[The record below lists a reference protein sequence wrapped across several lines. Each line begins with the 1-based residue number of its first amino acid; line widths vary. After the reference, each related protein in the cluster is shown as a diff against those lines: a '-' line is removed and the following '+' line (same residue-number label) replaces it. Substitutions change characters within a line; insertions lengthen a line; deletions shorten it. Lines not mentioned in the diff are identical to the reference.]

1 MVNLV
6 IYKLSDENM
15 DYTPFFNAIKGYDSI
30 QLFDNVWLIDTNENT
45 SEIATRLR
53 KLQAVSGDRILVS
66 VISKKLG
73 ANGWISS
80 AAIEW
85 LANHM
90 KD

>member
-15 DYTPFFNAIKGYDSI
+15 DYSSFFNAIKEYDSI
-30 QLFDNVWLIDTNENT
+30 QLFDNVWLIDTEENT
-45 SEIATRLR
+45 SDVASKLR
-53 KLQAVSGDRILVS
+53 KLQAVNGDRILVS
-66 VISKKLG
+66 VMSKKLG

-80 AAIEW
+80 TAIEW
-85 LANHM
+85 LASHM